1 MSETGVVNIH
11 GIPSQPG
18 YFITEDGRI
27 FKEKKAT
34 IGKNG
39 YPHTGFR
46 RGDKNRYIHDLVL
59 ETFVGPRPDG
69 HQASHL
75 NGDRADSRLENLTW
89 ETPKEN
95 NARKSGHGTEPVG
108 ENRYNAV
115 VDPAD
120 VYYIRSLK
128 NTGYGFFTALAKK
141 LGYDV
146 NTVRSIYYKQTWK
159 HL

>member
-11 GIPSQPG
+11 GIPGRPG
-18 YFITEDGRI
+18 YFISKDGRV
-27 FKEKKAT
+27 FKEKRPT
-34 IGKNG
+34 TNRGG
-39 YPHTGFR
+39 YCMTGFR
-46 RGDKNRYIHDLVL
+46 RGDRSRYIHDLVL
-59 ETFVGPRPDG
+59 ETFIGPRPDG

-75 NGDRADSRLENLTW
+75 NGQRDDNRLENLAW

-95 NARKSGHGTEPVG
+95 TARQIEHGTRLVG
-108 ENRYNAV
+108 ADRHNAV
-115 VDPAD
+115 VSTAD